1 MYIEPLH
8 QFLMYIELSKFYATF
23 STRVTLLI
31 ENDQSLRQLPADYI
45 LIIVLYNLRRAL
57 NMT

>member
-8 QFLMYIELSKFYATF
+8 HFLLYIELSNIVLRSAPERHCYLKMT
-23 STRVTLLI
+23 
-31 ENDQSLRQLPADYI
+31 SLRQLPANYI

-57 NMT
+57 NMI